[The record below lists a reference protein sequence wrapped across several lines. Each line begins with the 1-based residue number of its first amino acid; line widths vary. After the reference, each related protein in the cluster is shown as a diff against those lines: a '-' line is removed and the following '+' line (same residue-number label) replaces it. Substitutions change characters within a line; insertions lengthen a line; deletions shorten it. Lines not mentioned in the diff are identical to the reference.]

1 MENDPAVPDAPKQNS
16 PAQTRDPLIRYSV
29 FAALG
34 CAGVCMIFTI
44 LYVFS
49 YSLDSTLSF
58 ERHFDSYLAAGNASN
73 LSTVLGLHMAQNRM
87 FLQSCGMVAGIF
99 FAFLGLAL
107 FLVGIQGSIDATGK
121 VTDYS
126 NSMKRLAPGGII
138 LLASMIFVG
147 VSAMHPIEL
156 KISPTS
162 TIASPASA
170 ASEPAAQ
177 PAPQSTAQ
185 PATQS
190 STQPASQPVLQP
202 APQPA
207 TQSQVQPPPPPAT
220 TAHLAPQSAQVTPPV
235 APAPSV
241 QTAPSP
247 APQPAVQQAPRPAPR
262 PVLVP
267 VNQSSVVT
275 PFHIPPIHRF
285 QP

>member
-1 MENDPAVPDAPKQNS
+1 MENDSAVPDASKQNL

-58 ERHFDSYLAAGNASN
+58 ERHFDSYLASGNASN

-138 LLASMIFVG
+138 LLASMVFVG
-147 VSAMHPIEL
+147 VSAMHPIDL
-156 KISPTS
+156 KIGPTPAS
-162 TIASPASA
+162 ASPASA
-170 ASEPAAQ
+170 AAQPPPQSAPQPATQPTAQPASQPAAQ
-177 PAPQSTAQ
+177 PAPQ
-185 PATQS
+185 PITQS
-190 STQPASQPVLQP
+190 QIQP
-202 APQPA
+202 APAPA
-207 TQSQVQPPPPPAT
+207 TA
-220 TAHLAPQSAQVTPPV
+220 AHMAPQSAQVTPPT
-235 APAPSV
+235 APAPTV
-241 QTAPSP
+241 QTAPPP

-262 PVLVP
+262 PALVP
-267 VNQSSVVT
+267 VKQSSVAS
-275 PFHIPPIHRF
+275 PFSLSPIHRF

>member
-1 MENDPAVPDAPKQNS
+1 METDVTSPDPPKQS
-16 PAQTRDPLIRYSV
+16 PPVQTRDPLIRYSV

-58 ERHFDSYLAAGNASN
+58 ERHFDSYLASGNTAN

-107 FLVGIQGSIDATGK
+107 FLVGIQGTIDASGQ

-126 NSMKRLAPGGII
+126 ASVRRLAPGGVI

-147 VSAMHPIEL
+147 VSAMHPIEFKL
-156 KISPTS
+156 GPIVPATIVAPTVVEAPPLASPTAPTVSTPTTTQAISPS
-162 TIASPASA
+162 
-170 ASEPAAQ
+170 
-177 PAPQSTAQ
+177 
-185 PATQS
+185 ATQP
-190 STQPASQPVLQP
+190 T
-202 APQPA
+202 
-207 TQSQVQPPPPPAT
+207 TQSEVLPTPPPA
-220 TAHLAPQSAQVTPPV
+220 AHLAPQSAAIPATRAALQATPLPTSQPTTSPAL
-235 APAPSV
+235 APAQNPV
-241 QTAPSP
+241 QHP
-247 APQPAVQQAPRPAPR
+247 AARPA
-262 PVLVP
+262 LVP
-267 VNQSSVVT
+267 VNQNAAAQHAS
-275 PFHIPPIHRF
+275 PQHRF

>member
-1 MENDPAVPDAPKQNS
+1 MENDSAVPDASKQNL

-58 ERHFDSYLAAGNASN
+58 ERHFDSYLASGNASN

-126 NSMKRLAPGGII
+126 NSMKRLAPGGVI

-147 VSAMHPIEL
+147 VSAMHPIDL
-156 KISPTS
+156 KISPWS
-162 TIASPASA
+162 NGVSPASA
-170 ASEPAAQ
+170 AIQPAAQ
-177 PAPQSTAQ
+177 PAPQPAPQ
-185 PATQS
+185 PAA
-190 STQPASQPVLQP
+190 QPASQPVAQPAQQPITQSQLQP
-202 APQPA
+202 APAPA
-207 TQSQVQPPPPPAT
+207 AA
-220 TAHLAPQSAQVTPPV
+220 AHLAPQSAQVTPPTP
-235 APAPSV
+235 PAPSV
-241 QTAPSP
+241 QTAPPP

-262 PVLVP
+262 PVVVP

-275 PFHIPPIHRF
+275 PFRVPPIHRF

>member
-1 MENDPAVPDAPKQNS
+1 MENDSASPDGPKQNS

-58 ERHFDSYLAAGNASN
+58 ERHFDSYIASGNSGNLA
-73 LSTVLGLHMAQNRM
+73 TVLGLHMAQNRM

-126 NSMKRLAPGGII
+126 NSMKRLAPGGVI

-147 VSAMHPIEL
+147 VSAMHPIDL
-156 KISPTS
+156 KINPSS
-162 TIASPASA
+162 NGVSPASA
-170 ASEPAAQ
+170 AIQPAAQ
-177 PAPQSTAQ
+177 PAPQPAPQ
-185 PATQS
+185 PAA
-190 STQPASQPVLQP
+190 QPASQPVARPAQQPITQSQLQP
-202 APQPA
+202 APAPA
-207 TQSQVQPPPPPAT
+207 TA
-220 TAHLAPQSAQVTPPV
+220 AHLAPQSAQVTPPTP
-235 APAPSV
+235 PAPSV
-241 QTAPSP
+241 QTAPPP

-262 PVLVP
+262 PVVVP

-275 PFHIPPIHRF
+275 PFRVPPIHRF

>member
-1 MENDPAVPDAPKQNS
+1 MDTEAAPPDSLKPS
-16 PAQTRDPLIRYSV
+16 LPVQTRDPLIRYSV

-58 ERHFDSYLAAGNASN
+58 ERHFDSYLAAGNAAN
-73 LSTVLGLHMAQNRM
+73 LPTVLGLHMAQNRM

-126 NSMKRLAPGGII
+126 TSVRRLAPGGVI

-147 VSAMHPIEL
+147 VSAMHPIDFEL
-156 KISPTS
+156 GPVAPATIVAPTIG
-162 TIASPASA
+162 TA
-170 ASEPAAQ
+170 PAAAPVTTQPATTAPATTAPSTQSEVQ
-177 PAPQSTAQ
+177 PAP
-185 PATQS
+185 AT
-190 STQPASQPVLQP
+190 
-202 APQPA
+202 PQA
-207 TQSQVQPPPPPAT
+207 
-220 TAHLAPQSAQVTPPV
+220 AHLAPQSAQIPATQQPTAILQPQTVSQP
-235 APAPSV
+235 APATQASAQPART
-241 QTAPSP
+241 TAPAQRP
-247 APQPAVQQAPRPAPR
+247 ATRLALVNQKSNTPRPPA
-262 PVLVP
+262 
-267 VNQSSVVT
+267 Q
-275 PFHIPPIHRF
+275 HRF

>member
-1 MENDPAVPDAPKQNS
+1 MENDSASPDVPKQNT

-58 ERHFDSYLAAGNASN
+58 ERHFDSYIASGNSSN
-73 LSTVLGLHMAQNRM
+73 LATVLGLHMAQNRM

-107 FLVGIQGSIDATGK
+107 FLVGIQGSIDASGK

-156 KISPTS
+156 KIGPSS
-162 TIASPASA
+162 NSGSPASA
-170 ASEPAAQ
+170 VAEPAPQPAAQPGAQPAAQ
-177 PAPQSTAQ
+177 PAS
-185 PATQS
+185 
-190 STQPASQPVLQP
+190 QP
-202 APQPA
+202 APQPAQQPA
-207 TQSQVQPPPPPAT
+207 TQSQVQPAPAPAT
-220 TAHLAPQSAQVTPPV
+220 TAHLAPQSAQGTPSA
-235 APAPSV
+235 APAPTA
-241 QTAPSP
+241 QTVPQP
-247 APQPAVQQAPRPAPR
+247 APQPAVQPAPRPAPR

-267 VNQSSVVT
+267 VNQSSVVF
-275 PFHIPPIHRF
+275 PIRIPPIHRF

>member
-58 ERHFDSYLAAGNASN
+58 ERHFDSYLASGNTSN

-156 KISPTS
+156 KIGPTS
-162 TIASPASA
+162 TGGSPASA
-170 ASEPAAQ
+170 AAEPA
-177 PAPQSTAQ
+177 P
-185 PATQS
+185 
-190 STQPASQPVLQP
+190 QP

-207 TQSQVQPPPPPAT
+207 TQPATQSSAQPASQPAPQPAPQPTTQSQLQPAPAPAT
-220 TAHLAPQSAQVTPPV
+220 TAHLAPQSAQVTPPTP
-235 APAPSV
+235 PAPSM
-241 QTAPSP
+241 QAAPPP
-247 APQPAVQQAPRPAPR
+247 APQPAVQPAPRPAPR

-267 VNQSSVVT
+267 VDQSSVVS
-275 PFHIPPIHRF
+275 PIRIPPIHRF